1 MVSSPQTRPFLVL
14 MEIETVYSKWA
25 GIVETLWQ
33 HREVRIITPKVDTE
47 MCHWGKLFGVGLW
60 IGRLWQNY
68 IHVTWIHLLSS
79 FTCFFFLTCLENDI
93 LRFSLALT
101 RCGFLMEDTS
111 AGLQFKANKP
121 VKLRKAIALLQMVA
135 MSWKTH

>member
-1 MVSSPQTRPFLVL
+1 MAVWSWVRTFPGL
-14 MEIETVYSKWA
+14 MKIYIVCSLRTGIGESLLIAPRIQRYHSKSWLRY
-25 GIVETLWQ
+25 V
-33 HREVRIITPKVDTE
+33 TE
-47 MCHWGKLFGVGLW
+47 DSFFCVTLW

-79 FTCFFFLTCLENDI
+79 FTCFLTCLENDI

-101 RCGFLMEDTS
+101 RCDFLMEDTS

-121 VKLRKAIALLQMVA
+121 MKLRKAIALLQMVA